1 MTTRMNAAPPD
12 TPLPHDHV
20 VSTEFEGGEG
30 VLVDLNSKRYYQL
43 NETAMLVWRC
53 LEKGLSADDIVE
65 EMTRAYEVT
74 PEHASASLAR
84 LLHSLETHKLVHARA

>member
-1 MTTRMNAAPPD
+1 MNAAAAAD
-12 TPLPHDHV
+12 TPVPQEHV

-53 LEKGLSADDIVE
+53 LERGLSADEIVS
-65 EMTRAYEVT
+65 EMTRAYDVT
-74 PEHASASLAR
+74 PDHASGSLAR
-84 LLHSLETHKLVHARA
+84 LLQNLRAHKLVRSK